1 MNRAITVMVP
11 RGAAA
16 LTIAIG
22 LSALAG
28 WIFGIPAL
36 KSVLPQ
42 EAPLEAN
49 TALALLLAGIA
60 LFRLGSS
67 QSIRR
72 EATLMAGAVL
82 VLGLATLGEYVFELD
97 VQIDELLFRD
107 ISGVPGSIPGRMSP
121 YSAVALIGIGLALTA
136 FKAPSLRPLV
146 CAAAALTA
154 FIGAVPM
161 AGYLAGTSAV
171 VANRWLS
178 PLAATVG
185 FVLLGV
191 GTIVASATA
200 GDRPYQ
206 AVARSSLEKKVM
218 AAFAGALLLLFV
230 GAGFTYRASV
240 DFADSL
246 QGISRSEQLRDA
258 LSTLHVV
265 IAGAESSQT
274 AYLLTN
280 RASQREEYERL
291 AAAAKSYQQS
301 IAAAVAADA
310 TQSHDLA
317 ELNDHVGRR
326 LALLSD
332 VTALYDEN
340 GLSSARELIASDEGA
355 REMAA
360 IQTVT
365 GRMDNRAEEVLLQRE
380 ATLARTRQLTLGSLL
395 LTLAVAAG
403 IFLTLFRG
411 ISREMSARADAD
423 RALRERNREILALNS
438 ALEQRAAEVEAANT
452 ELESFS
458 YSVSHDLR
466 APLRHIDGYIEM
478 LTEEAGEHLGA
489 QARRYLNVI
498 ADSSR
503 QMSALIEDL
512 LAFSRTGRTEL
523 HMGRVD
529 LDALLQEVVENLEMV
544 TRGRNIKWEIA
555 PLPAVTGD
563 YSMLRQVFANL
574 LGNAIKYTR
583 PRELAH
589 IEVGCAEDEDGKSV
603 FFVRDDGVGFDMQ
616 HAGKLF
622 GIFQRLH
629 RAAEFEGTGI
639 GLANVRRIIA
649 RHGGR
654 VWAHAEPD
662 RGATFYFSLRRGP

>member
-478 LTEEAGEHLGA
+478 LTEEAGERLGA